1 MVKVLSKPS
10 EWMWCYLNLLHSM
23 NKLECKICWSAK
35 KKKRLYRQRKSEGR
49 LGKDF
54 GGLSMLL
61 KGVWA
66 L

>member
-1 MVKVLSKPS
+1 
-10 EWMWCYLNLLHSM
+10 M